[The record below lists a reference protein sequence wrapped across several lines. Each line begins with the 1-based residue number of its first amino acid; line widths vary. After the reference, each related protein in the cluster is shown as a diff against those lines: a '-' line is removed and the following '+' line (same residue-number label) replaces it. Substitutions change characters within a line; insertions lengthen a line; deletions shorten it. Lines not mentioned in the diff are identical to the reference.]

1 MLSTFGSA
9 PCASGLAA
17 SAIAAAAARRRAN
30 ERPVAAS
37 RCEEAGAVC
46 HRVGSWLCVGGVGAN
61 RTCARGRE
69 SRIAVWFRARSG
81 ACRGLF
87 SCSTPPTFLL
97 ALRLASSPSAS
108 STSGACA
115 RSTARPAGRARTA
128 IEVEL
133 LAAGLLQRERGP
145 LGHETIRLTDAGIAV
160 LAESLAKNRARRDA
174 HELLV
179 ERVAREMTRAGR
191 LAWRGLA
198 VRAKV
203 DSGWAIAMPDV
214 FSIRHTTVEAYA
226 EPIVHE
232 VKVQRA
238 DLLADLRR
246 ACKRQAYLELGGECW
261 YVIKEGI
268 ARADEIPAEC
278 GVLVASERGLEV
290 ARPAPKRPTRM
301 RLRALDGAGAG
312 DAGRRLAPRRRADA
326 ARRRRRRRGADDA
339 ASPA

>member
-1 MLSTFGSA
+1 MLDASNVPPRASFGVVALGIVHKRRLREVYRSA
-9 PCASGLAA
+9 GWPCQDG
-17 SAIAAAAARRRAN
+17 
-30 ERPVAAS
+30 
-37 RCEEAGAVC
+37 
-46 HRVGSWLCVGGVGAN
+46 
-61 RTCARGRE
+61 
-69 SRIAVWFRARSG
+69 
-81 ACRGLF
+81 
-87 SCSTPPTFLL
+87 
-97 ALRLASSPSAS
+97 
-108 STSGACA
+108 
-115 RSTARPAGRARTA
+115 

-198 VRAKV
+198 VRARV
-203 DSGWAIAMPDV
+203 DVGWTLAMPDV

-246 ACKRQAYLELGGECW
+246 VCKRQAYLELGGECW
-261 YVIKEGI
+261 YVIRDGI
-268 ARADEIPAEC
+268 ARADEIPPEC
-278 GVLVASERGLEV
+278 GVLLATDDGLAIV
-290 ARPAPKRPTRM
+290 RPAPKRPTRIGFALWM
-301 RLRALDGAGAG
+301 ALARATPVDGWRLDDAQMPLGADSADGRIDSADGAE
-312 DAGRRLAPRRRADA
+312 RA
-326 ARRRRRRRGADDA
+326 R
-339 ASPA
+339 P